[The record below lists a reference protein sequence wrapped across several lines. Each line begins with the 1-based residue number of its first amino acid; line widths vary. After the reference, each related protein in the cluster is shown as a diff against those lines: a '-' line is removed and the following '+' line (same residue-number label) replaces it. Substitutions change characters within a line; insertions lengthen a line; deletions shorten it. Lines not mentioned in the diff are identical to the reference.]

1 MWQGRE
7 IILCTLALLAG
18 NLLGDALSL
27 PPLVYLLLSVVF
39 ALVAWRRPQL
49 LWILACL
56 LWLGAA
62 GVQAGRMPRPGPPP
76 ALTLWAAGCK
86 ASFSAWL
93 GTLLPAGEE
102 QAILRALAIG
112 DRSGLSRELRAAWRD
127 SGAMHLLALSG
138 LHVGL
143 LYALLHRL
151 LSLLGGSR
159 PVRLLRSVVVLG
171 LLWTYALI
179 TGLSASI
186 ARAVLM
192 ITFYE
197 ISVFV
202 TGGRDGLSALAG
214 SAFLLMLFDPES
226 PRDIGFQLSYTAVLS
241 ILLLHPRL
249 KRLLHTRS
257 RLLTR
262 VWELLSVSLCC
273 QATCGLLAW
282 FYFGNF
288 PAYFLLTTLLAIPL
302 TTLVM
307 YTILAASA
315 TAAVSSAV
323 AGSAVSAI
331 SAAASAAAG
340 SAAAS
345 AAAGS
350 AAAGSAAASVAAGS
364 AVSAATTAASSAASS
379 LSPFLDRLSD
389 LSIQALTWLLQILNT
404 IIHLIASL

>member
-39 ALVAWRRPQL
+39 ALVAMRRPQL

-86 ASFSAWL
+86 ASFSAWME
-93 GTLLPAGEE
+93 TLLPAGEE

-159 PVRLLRSVVVLG
+159 PARLLRSVVVLG

-197 ISVFV
+197 ISAFV

-214 SAFLLMLFDPES
+214 SAFLLVLFDPES

-350 AAAGSAAASVAAGS
+350 AAA
-364 AVSAATTAASSAASS
+364 SSAASS
-379 LSPFLDRLSD
+379 LAPFLDRLSD

>member
-7 IILCTLALLAG
+7 LILCTLALLAG
-18 NLLGDALSL
+18 NLLGDALAL
-27 PPLVYLLLSVVF
+27 PPLVYLLLSFVF
-39 ALVAWRRPQL
+39 AVTAWRYPRLFL
-49 LWILACL
+49 LLTCL
-56 LWLGAA
+56 SWLGAA
-62 GVQAGRMPRPGPPP
+62 GVQVGRMPRPGPPP
-76 ALTLWAAGCK
+76 ALSLWAAGCK

-143 LYALLHRL
+143 LYALLSRL

-159 PVRLLRSVVVLG
+159 PARLLRSVIVLG
-171 LLWTYALI
+171 LLWTYAFI

-197 ISVFV
+197 ISAYVS
-202 TGGRDGLSALAG
+202 GSRDGLSALAG
-214 SAFLLMLFDPES
+214 SAFLLILFDPES
-226 PRDIGFQLSYTAVLS
+226 PRDIGFQLSYTAVVS
-241 ILLLHPRL
+241 ILLIHPRL

-257 RLLTR
+257 RLLIR

-273 QATCGLLAW
+273 QATCGVLAW

-288 PAYFLLTTLLAIPL
+288 PVFFLLTTLLAIPL
-302 TTLVM
+302 TTAVM
-307 YTILAASA
+307 YTIVAAAA

-323 AGSAVSAI
+323 SSAT
-331 SAAASAAAG
+331 
-340 SAAAS
+340 
-345 AAAGS
+345 
-350 AAAGSAAASVAAGS
+350 ASV
-364 AVSAATTAASSAASS
+364 SSAASFFA
-379 LSPFLDRLSD
+379 PFLDRLSD
-389 LSIQALTWLLQILNT
+389 LTIQVLTWLLQILNT
-404 IIHLIASL
+404 LIHLIASL

>member
-39 ALVAWRRPQL
+39 ALVAMRRPQL

-76 ALTLWAAGCK
+76 ALSLWAAGCK

-93 GTLLPAGEE
+93 ETLLPAGEE

-112 DRSGLSRELRAAWRD
+112 DCSGLSRELRAAWRD

-159 PVRLLRSVVVLG
+159 PARLLRSVVVLG

-186 ARAVLM
+186 VRAVLM

-197 ISVFV
+197 ISAFV

-315 TAAVSSAV
+315 TASATAAVSSAASSAV
-323 AGSAVSAI
+323 AGSAAAGSAVASAAAS

-345 AAAGS
+345 
-350 AAAGSAAASVAAGS
+350 
-364 AVSAATTAASSAASS
+364 SAASS
-379 LSPFLDRLSD
+379 LAPFLDRLSD

>member
-93 GTLLPAGEE
+93 ETLLPAGEE

-159 PVRLLRSVVVLG
+159 PARLLRSVVVLG

-197 ISVFV
+197 ISAYVS
-202 TGGRDGLSALAG
+202 GSRDGLSALAG

-241 ILLLHPRL
+241 ILLFHPRL

-323 AGSAVSAI
+323 SSAVASAVAGSAVSSVADSAVA
-331 SAAASAAAG
+331 SAAASSAVASAAAG

-345 AAAGS
+345 
-350 AAAGSAAASVAAGS
+350 
-364 AVSAATTAASSAASS
+364 SAASS
-379 LSPFLDRLSD
+379 LAPFLDRLSD